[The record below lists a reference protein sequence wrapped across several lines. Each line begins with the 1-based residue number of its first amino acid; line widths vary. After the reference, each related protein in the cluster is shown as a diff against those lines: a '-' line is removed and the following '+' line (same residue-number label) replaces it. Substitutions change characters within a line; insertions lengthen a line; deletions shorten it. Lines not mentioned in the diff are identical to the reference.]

1 MDIVWS
7 TCPVSAFI
15 CALNIGVLLSIL
27 SNIHIKVQFTIR
39 DIKRPQQLIEK
50 ILTSDDKVSE
60 FIRKSASISNIKLIE
75 KHRNANFL
83 AKTSLV
89 PLLNNILENQTVYDS
104 DRFSSIEIDR
114 DTQKLI
120 DEKPVEDELI
130 LLNRKLLEFAYPEE
144 LGIFKIKEHKKSAKE
159 NIGLM
164 SKLMKNDDFA
174 VNITAGN
181 GFYVNVKKASKINLD
196 ETLNIP
202 ETMRVEEISP

>member
-1 MDIVWS
+1 M
-7 TCPVSAFI
+7 
-15 CALNIGVLLSIL
+15 NIGVLLSIL

-83 AKTSLV
+83 AKTSFV
-89 PLLNNILENQTVYDS
+89 PLLYNILENQTVYDS

-196 ETLNIP
+196 EALNIP
-202 ETMRVEEISP
+202 ETMRVEEISPETDDNIQ